1 MSDTKTITY
10 TSNMSNSLR
19 EELSDVITNIAPTD
33 TPFISTIR
41 KGKCKS
47 TKPEW
52 LEDTLDTAASNAVI
66 EGKDTVAASIT
77 VPTRAYNYTQI
88 MEKTFMIS
96 GTLETTDKAGRKSE
110 IQYQTGLKTKSLAR
124 DVEYNVL
131 NGTRTAGAASTARVM
146 GGAFE
151 RTTTNTY
158 SFGSVYA
165 ATNHITE
172 ELLNDQLQACWE
184 VGGDPDTVLA
194 PPAQKRKISA
204 FTDDGRLHVHT
215 SADAKKVIMTVRV
228 METDFG
234 TVVIIPSRHSGE
246 DSDSGTYYQRLLI
259 YEKAKWELCY
269 LRPLKRQKL
278 AKTGDHE
285 KFLINLECTLKFL
298 SEKAN
303 AKITYL
309 TKVGV

>member
-10 TSNMSNSLR
+10 TSGMSNSLR

-41 KGKCKS
+41 KGKVKS

-52 LEDTLDTAASNAVI
+52 LEDTLDAAAANAVL
-66 EGKDTVAASIT
+66 EGADTVADAVV
-77 VPTRAYNYTQI
+77 VPTRVFNYTQI
-88 MEKTFMIS
+88 LEKSFMIS
-96 GTLETTDKAGRKSE
+96 GTLEVTDKAGRKSE
-110 IQYQTGLKTKSLAR
+110 ISYQTGLKTKALAR
-124 DVEYNVL
+124 DVEYNAL
-131 NGTRTAGAASTARVM
+131 NQTQAAGGAATARAM
-146 GGAFE
+146 KGAYAFV
-151 RTTTNTY
+151 TTNTY
-158 SFGSVYA
+158 AFGSVYA

-184 VGGDPDTVLA
+184 AGGDPDTVLA

-246 DSDSGTYYQRLLI
+246 DLDSATYYQRLLI
-259 YEKAKWELCY
+259 YEKAKWELAY
-269 LRPLKRQKL
+269 LRPLKRVKL

-285 KFLINLECTLKFL
+285 KFLINVECTLKAL
-298 SEKAN
+298 AQTAN
-303 AKITYL
+303 GKITYL

>member
-1 MSDTKTITY
+1 MADTKTITY
-10 TSNMSNSLR
+10 TTGMSDSLR

-41 KGKCKS
+41 KGKVKS

-52 LEDTLDTAASNAVI
+52 LEDTLDAAALNASL
-66 EGKDTVAASIT
+66 EGADTVADAVT
-77 VPTRAYNYTQI
+77 PPTRVYNYTQI
-88 MEKTFMIS
+88 LEKSFLIS
-96 GTLETTDKAGRKSE
+96 GTLEATDKAGRKSE

-124 DVEYNVL
+124 DVEFNAL
-131 NGTRTAGAASTARVM
+131 NSIQAAGGAATARAM
-146 GGAFE
+146 KGAFE
-151 RTTTNTY
+151 WVTTNTY

-204 FTDDGRLHVHT
+204 FTDDGRLHIHT

-234 TVVIIPSRHSGE
+234 TVVIIPSRHSDE
-246 DSDSGTYYQRLLI
+246 DLDTATYYQRLLI
-259 YEKAKWELCY
+259 YEKAKWELGY
-269 LRPLKRQKL
+269 LRPLKRVKL

-285 KFLINLECTLKFL
+285 KFLINVELTLKCL

-303 AKITYL
+303 AEILRL
-309 TKVGV
+309 TKVAA

>member
-10 TSNMSNSLR
+10 TSGMSNSIR

-41 KGKCKS
+41 KGKCKT

-52 LEDTLDTAASNAVI
+52 LEDTLDAAASNAQL
-66 EGKDTVAASIT
+66 EGKDTVAGAVT
-77 VPTRAYNYTQI
+77 PPTRVYNYTQI
-88 MEKTFMIS
+88 MEKSFLIS
-96 GTLETTDKAGRKSE
+96 GTLDVTDKAGRKSE
-110 IQYQTGLKTKSLAR
+110 ISYQTGLKTKALAR
-124 DVEYNVL
+124 DVEWNAL
-131 NGTRTAGAASTARVM
+131 NQTQATGGAATARAM
-146 GGAFE
+146 KGAFGF
-151 RTTTNTY
+151 TTTNTY
-158 SFGSVYA
+158 TFGASYA
-165 ATNHITE
+165 STNHITE

-234 TVVIIPSRHSGE
+234 TVVIIPSRHSKE
-246 DSDSGTYYQRLLI
+246 DLSTAYYQRLLV

-269 LRPLKRQKL
+269 LRPLKRIKL

-285 KFLINLECTLKFL
+285 KFLINLEATLKCM

-303 AKITYL
+303 AYISRL
-309 TKVGV
+309 SKVGV

>member
-10 TSNMSNSLR
+10 TSGMSNSLR

-41 KGKCKS
+41 KGKVKS

-52 LEDTLDTAASNAVI
+52 LEDTLDAAAANAVL
-66 EGKDTVAASIT
+66 EGADTVADAIV
-77 VPTRAYNYTQI
+77 VPTRVYNYTQI
-88 MEKTFMIS
+88 LEKSFMIS
-96 GTLETTDKAGRKSE
+96 GTLEVTDKAGRKSE
-110 IQYQTGLKTKSLAR
+110 ISYQTGLKTKALAR
-124 DVEYNVL
+124 DVEYNAL
-131 NGTRTAGAASTARVM
+131 NQTQAVGGAATARAM
-146 GGAFE
+146 KGAYAFV
-151 RTTTNTY
+151 TTNTY
-158 SFGSVYA
+158 AFGSAYA
-165 ATNHITE
+165 AGNHITE

-184 VGGDPDTVLA
+184 AGGDPDTVLA

-246 DSDSGTYYQRLLI
+246 DNDGGTYYQRLLI
-259 YEKAKWELCY
+259 YEKAKWELAY
-269 LRPLKRQKL
+269 LRPLKRVKL

-285 KFLINLECTLKFL
+285 KFLINVECTLKAL
-298 SEKAN
+298 AQTAN
-303 AKITYL
+303 GKITYL
-309 TKVGV
+309 SKVGV